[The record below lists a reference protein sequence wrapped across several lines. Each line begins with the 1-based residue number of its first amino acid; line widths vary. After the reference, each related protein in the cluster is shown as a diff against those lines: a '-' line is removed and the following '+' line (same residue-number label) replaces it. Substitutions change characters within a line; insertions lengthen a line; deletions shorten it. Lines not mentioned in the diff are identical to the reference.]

1 MNGKIPTK
9 FLKLKALSEVPR
21 SEYMSGPSPKE
32 LRDAKKR
39 KSFLSMLRKSPKI
52 TNSLTSSKAL
62 NTLTFNVA
70 SWVKVPESV
79 KQLISLVI
87 CYKDQTGEYAVVVDE
102 DQISDGF
109 SLMLTGC
116 VTLSSKGTPEYIKIC
131 IAGLKENQLAMV
143 DDLYV
148 QKVKEEKPESL
159 QQKIA

>member
-1 MNGKIPTK
+1 MNEKIPTK

-21 SEYMSGPSPKE
+21 SEYMSGPSPKD

-39 KSFLSMLRKSPKI
+39 KSFLSMLRKTPKV
-52 TNSLTSSKAL
+52 TNSISSSKVL
-62 NTLTFNVA
+62 KTLKFNVA
-70 SWVKVPESV
+70 SWVKVPKSA
-79 KQLISLVI
+79 KQLISLVV

-116 VTLSSKGTPEYIKIC
+116 VTLSSKGIPEYIKVC

-148 QKVKEEKPESL
+148 QKVKEVKQETF